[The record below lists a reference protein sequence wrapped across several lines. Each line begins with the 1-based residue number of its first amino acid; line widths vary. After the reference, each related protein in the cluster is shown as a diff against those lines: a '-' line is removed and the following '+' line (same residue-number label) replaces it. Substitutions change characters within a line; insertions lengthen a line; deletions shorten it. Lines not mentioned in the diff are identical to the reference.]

1 MSEGGGGRENCLRWN
16 GHGKQEGGWALPVPA
31 GTRSRTAPLP
41 HNPSPLP
48 HTQPGG
54 ASHSPAPLSR
64 LVGRPGHAAGTC
76 EKFSQRAATRVSRC
90 AAAPS
95 VYDWQLRLQRTVIS
109 LQCGP
114 RCSAECDPTPLGA
127 RPPDDGYSAE
137 EDRWSGSAEEDR
149 WSGRVS
155 GRVRVR
161 RRGHTGPR
169 APRGRSLVVLA
180 VAALAR
186 RTPVSAHPAVVPST
200 QTTSTTV
207 HRTGTRDAR
216 AARAATCAIP
226 SVMPHSKIKCI
237 PVHIHAP
244 PTPRADTRP

>member
-1 MSEGGGGRENCLRWN
+1 MVGSCQRPGEGP
-16 GHGKQEGGWALPVPA
+16 QEG
-31 GTRSRTAPLP
+31 T
-41 HNPSPLP
+41 H
-48 HTQPGG
+48 
-54 ASHSPAPLSR
+54 
-64 LVGRPGHAAGTC
+64 
-76 EKFSQRAATRVSRC
+76 RAARAAREESR
-90 AAAPS
+90 
-95 VYDWQLRLQRTVIS
+95 R
-109 LQCGP
+109 
-114 RCSAECDPTPLGA
+114 
-127 RPPDDGYSAE
+127 
-137 EDRWSGSAEEDR
+137 
-149 WSGRVS
+149 
-155 GRVRVR
+155 
-161 RRGHTGPR
+161 
-169 APRGRSLVVLA
+169 

>member
-1 MSEGGGGRENCLRWN
+1 MDTAKKRAAGLYRYRLGLD
-16 GHGKQEGGWALPVPA
+16 HVPRRFPT
-31 GTRSRTAPLP
+31 TRRRFPTQPGAA
-41 HNPSPLP
+41 SP
-48 HTQPGG
+48 QPGG

-64 LVGRPGHAAGTC
+64 LVGRPGRAATG

-95 VYDWQLRLQRTVIS
+95 VYDWQLRVQRTVIS

-137 EDRWSGSAEEDR
+137 EDRWSG
-149 WSGRVS
+149 RVS

-169 APRGRSLVVLA
+169 APRGRSLVVL
-180 VAALAR
+180 R
-186 RTPVSAHPAVVPST
+186 PRRGRTPPAVVPST
-200 QTTSTTV
+200 QPTRTSTTV
-207 HRTGTRDAR
+207 HTGVRR
-216 AARAATCAIP
+216 
-226 SVMPHSKIKCI
+226 
-237 PVHIHAP
+237 
-244 PTPRADTRP
+244 PRAPAAGASDRK